1 MWRWVTTRGLVL
13 TAVLALFAPAL
24 FAQSSTDLIAS
35 LDLPDPGVTQS
46 GEILIKG
53 WALDPI
59 GTSISKVEL
68 FVDDQDQYSTNRN
81 LPRIDIIEAF
91 PNYPGI
97 HTIAPGFQTGF
108 NASRFT
114 NGPHTVYVKVF
125 TADNRVFELGRRTIQ
140 IDNTLNQ
147 QPFGSVD
154 IPDPGAAYN
163 AANSFPVLGWAADT
177 DGISHID
184 VQIDNGSMQ
193 EVMYGDARPDVANA
207 FPDFPPALYSGFIA
221 NIDTTRIQ
229 DGVHQLAVYA
239 TDKQGL
245 RRQIGRRTV
254 QVLNSEI
261 SAKPFGYIDEP
272 ERNAV
277 LFGNLCGNVPRV
289 SPPVRPQVHITPIR
303 GWALDVAPRGDIGRV
318 MPWEEPR

>member
-53 WALDPI
+53 WALDPV

-97 HTIAPGFQTGF
+97 HNIAPGFQTGF

-114 NGPHTVYVKVF
+114 NGPHTVYVRVY

-140 IDNTLNQ
+140 IDNT
-147 QPFGSVD
+147 
-154 IPDPGAAYN
+154 
-163 AANSFPVLGWAADT
+163 
-177 DGISHID
+177 
-184 VQIDNGSMQ
+184 
-193 EVMYGDARPDVANA
+193 
-207 FPDFPPALYSGFIA
+207 
-221 NIDTTRIQ
+221 
-229 DGVHQLAVYA
+229 
-239 TDKQGL
+239 
-245 RRQIGRRTV
+245 
-254 QVLNSEI
+254 
-261 SAKPFGYIDEP
+261 
-272 ERNAV
+272 
-277 LFGNLCGNVPRV
+277 
-289 SPPVRPQVHITPIR
+289 
-303 GWALDVAPRGDIGRV
+303 
-318 MPWEEPR
+318 